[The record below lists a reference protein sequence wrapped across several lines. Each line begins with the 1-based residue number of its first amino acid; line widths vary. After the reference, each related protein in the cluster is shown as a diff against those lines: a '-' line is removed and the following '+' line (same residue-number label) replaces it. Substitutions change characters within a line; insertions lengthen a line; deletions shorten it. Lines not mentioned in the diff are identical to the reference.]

1 MRVEQVHRVAS
12 TLVPGQH
19 PYMTG
24 AFAPNHVEL
33 NATELE
39 VIGTVPERLD
49 GVYLRNTQN
58 PVHQPR
64 GTYHVFDGDGM
75 LHLLSFRRGRVEY
88 RNRFIRTHAF
98 EAEQAAGRALYAG
111 LIDRPSLAER
121 PGWGA
126 RGGLRDSA
134 ATDVIVH
141 AGLALAT
148 FYQCGE
154 PYRLDARTLAMRGVS
169 DWGAQVLPDGGISAH
184 PKVCPRTG
192 DLLFFNYSK
201 QAPYLHY
208 GEVDRHDRLV
218 HYVPV
223 PLPGPRLPHDM
234 SFTEHHAIL
243 NDFPLH
249 WDESLL
255 AQGRHKLVYHADRPS
270 RFAVVPR
277 RHAPQTGIRWF
288 EASPTYVLHWLNA
301 WEEET
306 PQGTEIV
313 LHGYHQ
319 ATPMPQGGYDNTG
332 ATLGPARYGP
342 TLYEWR
348 FNLATGQTRERRL
361 SEQLLEFGMVNARFW
376 GRPHRYTYSMVAHPG
391 SFLFDGIVRHDR
403 LTGQTQRYDFGEGR
417 FGSESP
423 FAPCHDAVAEDDGYV
438 VSFVTDM
445 NADRSECVVL
455 DARDLARGP
464 VARILLPHRISSG
477 THACWADAREI
488 TETGETPTPHRRA
501 AAGAER

>member
-1 MRVEQVHRVAS
+1 MPVELINRVRP
-12 TLVPGQH
+12 TLVPGTH
-19 PYMTG
+19 PYLTG
-24 AFAPNHVEL
+24 AFTPNYDEL
-33 NATELE
+33 NATDLD

-58 PVHQPR
+58 PVHHPR

-75 LHLLSFRRGRVEY
+75 LHLLSFKRGRVEY
-88 RNRFIRTHAF
+88 RNRFVRTRAF
-98 EAEQAAGRALYAG
+98 EEEQAAGRSLYAG
-111 LIDRPSLAER
+111 LIDKPSLAER

-141 AGLALAT
+141 AGQALAT

-154 PYRLDARTLAMRGVS
+154 PYRLDARTLAMLGVS
-169 DWGAQVLPDGGISAH
+169 AWGAQVAADGGISAH

-201 QAPYLHY
+201 NAPYMHY

-234 SFTEHHAIL
+234 CFTENFAIL
-243 NDFPLH
+243 DDFPLH
-249 WDESLL
+249 WDETLL
-255 AQGRHKLVYHADRPS
+255 ATGRHKLVYHADRPS

-301 WEEET
+301 WEET
-306 PQGTEIV
+306 TADGSVEIV
-313 LHGYHQ
+313 MHGYHQ

-332 ATLGPARYGP
+332 ATMGPARYGP

-348 FNLATGQTRERRL
+348 LNLATGRTAERRL
-361 SEQLLEFGMVNARFW
+361 DERLLEFGMINASTW
-376 GRPHRYTYSMVAHPG
+376 GRPHRYTYNMVAHPG
-391 SFLFDGIVRHDR
+391 SFLFDGILKVDHA
-403 LTGQTQRYDFGEGR
+403 TGQSQEYRFGEGR

-423 FAPCHDAVAEDDGYV
+423 MAPCHDAQAEDDGYV

-445 NADRSECVVL
+445 KADRSECVVL
-455 DARDLARGP
+455 DARDISKGP

-488 TETGETPTPHRRA
+488 TET
-501 AAGAER
+501 AEHT

>member
-1 MRVEQVHRVAS
+1 MHVDLVNTVQP
-12 TLVPGQH
+12 TLVPGEH
-19 PYMTG
+19 PFMTG
-24 AFAPNHVEL
+24 PFAPNYQEV

-39 VIGTVPERLD
+39 VIGEIPKRLN

-58 PVHQPR
+58 PVHQPL
-64 GTYHVFDGDGM
+64 GTYHLFDGDGM
-75 LHLLSFRRGRVEY
+75 LHLMSFQNGRCEY
-88 RNRFIRTHAF
+88 RNRFTRTKAF
-98 EAEQAAGRALYAG
+98 MEEQTAGHALYAG
-111 LIDRPSLAER
+111 LIDKPSLAQR

-141 AGLALAT
+141 AGKALAT

-154 PYRLDARTLAMRGVS
+154 PYRLDARTLELEGVA
-169 DWGAQVLPDGGISAH
+169 DWGAQVLADGGISAH

-201 QAPYLHY
+201 QTPYMHY
-208 GEVDRHDRLV
+208 GEVDRHNRLV

-234 SFTEHHAIL
+234 LFTENFSIL
-243 NDFPLH
+243 DDFPLH

-255 AQGRHKLVYHADRPS
+255 AQGKHKLSYFPNQPS

-277 RHAPQTGIRWF
+277 RNAPKAIQDQGIRWF

-301 WEEET
+301 WEE
-306 PQGTEIV
+306 GDEIV
-313 LHGYHQ
+313 MHGYHQ
-319 ATPMPQGGYDNTG
+319 KTPVPEKGYDNTG
-332 ATLGPARYGP
+332 NTLGPGRYGP
-342 TLYEWR
+342 TIYEWR
-348 FNLATGQTRERRL
+348 LNLRTGKTQERRL
-361 SEQLLEFGMVNARFW
+361 DERYLEFGMVNAEYW
-376 GRPHRYTYSMVAHPG
+376 GRPYRYSYNMIAHPN
-391 SFLFDGIVRHDR
+391 SFLFDGILRYDHT
-403 LTGQTQRYDFGEGR
+403 TGQSQQYLFGEGR

-423 FAPCHDAVAEDDGYV
+423 MAPCHDSQAEDDGYV

-445 NADRSECVVL
+445 NTDRSECVVL
-455 DARDLARGP
+455 DASCIDAGP

-477 THACWADAREI
+477 THSCWADAREI
-488 TETGETPTPHRRA
+488 TTDW
-501 AAGAER
+501 AGLA

>member
-1 MRVEQVHRVAS
+1 MSVEVVADIRP
-12 TLVPGQH
+12 TLVPGHH

-24 AFAPNHVEL
+24 PFTPNYQEL
-33 NATELE
+33 NATDLE
-39 VIGTVPERLD
+39 VIGEIPKRLN

-75 LHLLSFRRGRVEY
+75 LHLLSFENGRCEY
-88 RNRFIRTHAF
+88 RNRFVRTKAF
-98 EAEQAAGRALYAG
+98 LEEQAAGRALYAG
-111 LIDRPSLAER
+111 LIDKPGVSER

-126 RGGLRDSA
+126 RGGLRDSS

-141 AGLALAT
+141 AGQALTT

-154 PYRLDARTLAMRGVS
+154 PYRLDARTLEFKGV
-169 DWGAQVLPDGGISAH
+169 DAWGAQVLPDGGISAH

-208 GEVDRHDRLV
+208 GEVDRHNQLV
-218 HYVPV
+218 HYRPV
-223 PLPGPRLPHDM
+223 PLTGPRLPHDM
-234 SFTEHHAIL
+234 MFTENFAIL

-249 WDESLL
+249 WDEALL
-255 AQGRHKLVYHADRPS
+255 AQGKHKLTYYPDRPS
-270 RFAVVPR
+270 RFALVPR
-277 RHAPQTGIRWF
+277 RHAPQEGIRWF
-288 EASPTYVLHWLNA
+288 EAGPTYVLHWLNA
-301 WEEET
+301 WEEGDEV
-306 PQGTEIV
+306 V

-319 ATPMPQGGYDNTG
+319 KTPMPKAGYDNTG
-332 ATLGPARYGP
+332 NTLGPERYGP

-348 FNLATGQTRERRL
+348 FNLRTGRTSERCLDERP
-361 SEQLLEFGMVNARFW
+361 LEFGMINASYW
-376 GRPHRYTYSMVAHPG
+376 GRPHRYTYNMIAHPG
-391 SFLFDGIVRHDR
+391 SFLFDGVLRHDR
-403 LTGQTQRYDFGEGR
+403 VTGQTQTYLFGEGR

-423 FAPCHDAVAEDDGYV
+423 MAPCHDAQAEDDGYV
-438 VSFVTDM
+438 VTFITDM
-445 NADRSECVVL
+445 KADRSECLVL
-455 DARDLARGP
+455 DARQIDAGP

-488 TETGETPTPHRRA
+488 RSDRGSLEN
-501 AAGAER
+501 

>member
-1 MRVEQVHRVAS
+1 MPPEIVDRIHS
-12 TLVPGQH
+12 TLEGFEH
-19 PYMTG
+19 PFTSG
-24 AFAPNHVEL
+24 AFTPNHVEF
-33 NATELE
+33 NACDLE
-39 VIGTVPERLD
+39 VIGEIPSRLD

-58 PVHQPR
+58 PVHRPL
-64 GTYHVFDGDGM
+64 GVHHAFDGDGM
-75 LHLLSFRRGRVEY
+75 LHLMSFKGGRCEY
-88 RNRFIRTHAF
+88 RNRFLRTQGF
-98 EAEQAAGRALYAG
+98 QEEQAAGRALYSG
-111 LIDRPSLAER
+111 LIDRPSLSER

-126 RGGLRDSA
+126 RGGLKDTS

-141 AGLALAT
+141 AGLALTT

-154 PYRLDARTLAMRGVS
+154 PYRFHPRTLEPRGV
-169 DWGAQVLPDGGISAH
+169 DAWGATVLPDNGISAH

-192 DLLFFNYSK
+192 DLLFFNYGK
-201 QAPYLHY
+201 QAPYMHY
-208 GEVDRHDRLV
+208 GEVDRHNRLV

-234 SFTEHHAIL
+234 VFTEHFAIL

-249 WDESLL
+249 WDEALL
-255 AQGRHKLVYHADRPS
+255 EQGKHKVVYRDQQPT

-301 WEEET
+301 WEEGDEV
-306 PQGTEIV
+306 V

-319 ATPMPQGGYDNTG
+319 KTPMPRQGYDSSG
-332 ATLGPARYGP
+332 HTLGPERYGP

-348 FNLATGQTRERRL
+348 LNLATGAVRERRL
-361 SEQLLEFGMVNARFW
+361 DERHLEFGMINARFW
-376 GRPHRYTYSMVAHPG
+376 GRPYRYSYNMIAHPG
-391 SFLFDGIVRHDR
+391 SFLFDGILRYDHT
-403 LTGQTQRYDFGEGR
+403 TGQSQQYLFGDGR

-423 FAPCHDAVAEDDGYV
+423 MAPCHDAVAEDDGYV

-455 DARDLARGP
+455 DARDLAAGP
-464 VARILLPHRISSG
+464 VARIVLPHRISSG
-477 THACWADAREI
+477 THACWADASEI
-488 TETGETPTPHRRA
+488 DETSWSGWT
-501 AAGAER
+501 

>member
-1 MRVEQVHRVAS
+1 MNIEVVDRIQP

-19 PYMTG
+19 PYMSG
-24 AFAPNHVEL
+24 AFAPNYTEY
-33 NATELE
+33 NATDLE
-39 VIGTVPERLD
+39 VVGEVPQRLN

-58 PVHQPR
+58 PVHQPL

-75 LHLLSFRRGRVEY
+75 LHLLSFRHGKVEY
-88 RNRFIRTHAF
+88 RNRFLRTKGF
-98 EAEQAAGRALYAG
+98 QEEQAAGQALYAG
-111 LIDRPSLAER
+111 LIDPPSLAQR

-126 RGGLRDSA
+126 RGGLKDTSS
-134 ATDVIVH
+134 TDVIVH
-141 AGLALAT
+141 AGAALTT

-154 PYRLDARTLAMRGVS
+154 PYRFDPRTLEPLGVAGWS
-169 DWGAQVLPDGGISAH
+169 PLVLPDNGISAH

-201 QAPYLHY
+201 NAPFMHY
-208 GEVDRHDRLV
+208 GEVDRHNQLV

-234 SFTEHHAIL
+234 VFTENFAIL

-249 WDESLL
+249 WDEALL
-255 AQGRHKLVYHADRPS
+255 PQGKHKLIYRDDQPA

-301 WEEET
+301 WEE
-306 PQGTEIV
+306 GDDIV

-319 ATPMPQGGYDNTG
+319 KTPMPKRGYDNTG
-332 ATLGPARYGP
+332 NSLGPERYGP

-348 FNLATGQTRERRL
+348 LNLRTGAVKERRL
-361 SEQLLEFGMVNARFW
+361 DERHLEFGMINCRYW
-376 GRPHRYTYSMVAHPG
+376 GQPYRYSYNMVAHPG
-391 SFLFDGIVRHDR
+391 SFLFDGVMRHDHT
-403 LTGQTQRYDFGEGR
+403 TGESQQHLFGEGR
-417 FGSESP
+417 YGSESP
-423 FAPCHDAVAEDDGYV
+423 MAPCFDAHEEDDGYV

-445 NADRSECVVL
+445 NTDRSECLVL
-455 DARDLARGP
+455 NARDLNAGP
-464 VARILLPHRISSG
+464 VARIMLPHRISSG
-477 THACWADAREI
+477 THSCWADASEF
-488 TETGETPTPHRRA
+488 E
-501 AAGAER
+501 

>member
-1 MRVEQVHRVAS
+1 MRLDFVAEPLH
-12 TLVPGQH
+12 TLQPGSH
-19 PYMTG
+19 PFMSGPFT
-24 AFAPNHVEL
+24 PNWQEV
-33 NATELE
+33 NATALE
-39 VIGTVPERLD
+39 VIGKIPQRLN

-58 PVHQPR
+58 PVHQPL
-64 GTYHVFDGDGM
+64 GTYHAFDGDGM
-75 LHLLSFRRGRVEY
+75 LHLLSFQDGRCEY
-88 RNRFIRTHAF
+88 RNRFIRTQAF
-98 EAEQAAGRALYAG
+98 EEEQAAGGALYGG
-111 LIDRPSLAER
+111 LIDKPSLSQR

-126 RGGLRDSA
+126 RGGLKDTS

-141 AGLALAT
+141 AGKALTT

-154 PYRLDARTLAMRGVS
+154 PYRLDARTLALEGRS
-169 DWGAQVLPDGGISAH
+169 AWAAQVLKDGGISAH

-201 QAPYLHY
+201 QAPYMHY
-208 GEVDRHDRLV
+208 GEVDKDDHLV
-218 HYVPV
+218 HYLPV

-234 SFTEHHAIL
+234 VFTERFAIL

-249 WDESLL
+249 WDEALL
-255 AQGRHKLVYHADRPS
+255 AQGRHKLTYDPNKPA

-301 WEEET
+301 WEETGE
-306 PQGTEIV
+306 GGDELV

-319 ATPMPQGGYDNTG
+319 KTPMPTGGYDNTG
-332 ATLGPARYGP
+332 GTLGPARYGP

-348 FNLATGQTRERRL
+348 LNLATGQVRERRL
-361 SEQLLEFGMVNARFW
+361 DERYLEFGMINARYW
-376 GRPHRYTYSMVAHPG
+376 GRPYRYSYNMVAHPG
-391 SFLFDGIVRHDR
+391 SFLFDGI
-403 LTGQTQRYDFGEGR
+403 LRYDHVSGQSQQYLFGEGR

-423 FAPCHDAVAEDDGYV
+423 MAPCHDAGTGPDDEDDGYV

-445 NADRSECVVL
+445 NTDRSECVVL
-455 DARDLARGP
+455 DARDIAAGP

-477 THACWADAREI
+477 THSCWADASEI
-488 TETGETPTPHRRA
+488 RSDWQVPA
-501 AAGAER
+501 

>member
-1 MRVEQVHRVAS
+1 MKLQTIDRIRP
-12 TLVPGQH
+12 TLVPGDH
-19 PYMTG
+19 PFMTG
-24 AFAPNHVEL
+24 PFTPNYDEVD
-33 NATELE
+33 ATELE
-39 VIGTVPERLD
+39 VIGTVPARLD

-64 GTYHVFDGDGM
+64 GVYHPFDGDAM
-75 LHLLSFRRGRVEY
+75 LHLLRFERGRVEY
-88 RNRFIRTHAF
+88 RNRFVRTKAF
-98 EAEQAAGRALYAG
+98 IAEQQAGRALYAG

-126 RGGLRDSA
+126 RGGLRDTA

-141 AGLALAT
+141 AGQALAT

-154 PYRLDARTLAMRGVS
+154 PYRLDPLMLADRGVS
-169 DWGAQVLPDGGISAH
+169 AWGERVLADGGISAH
-184 PKVCPRTG
+184 PKVCPASG

-201 QAPYLHY
+201 QAPYMHY
-208 GEVDRHDRLV
+208 GEVDRDDRLV

-234 SFTEHHAIL
+234 AFTANYAVL
-243 NDFPLH
+243 DDFPLH

-255 AQGRHKLVYHADRPS
+255 ASGRHKLVYHADRPA

-301 WEEET
+301 WEE
-306 PQGTEIV
+306 GSEIV

-319 ATPMPQGGYDNTG
+319 RTPMPKAGYDNTG
-332 ATLGPARYGP
+332 NTLGPERYGP

-348 FNLATGQTRERRL
+348 LDLASGRVRERRL
-361 SEQLLEFGMVNARFW
+361 DERLLEFGMINARYW
-376 GRPHRYTYSMVAHPG
+376 GRPYRYSYSMIAHPG
-391 SFLFDGIVRHDR
+391 SFLFDGI
-403 LTGQTQRYDFGEGR
+403 LRYDHVSGASQSWRFGEGR

-423 FAPCHDAVAEDDGYV
+423 VAPCVGAVDEDDAYV

-445 NADRSECVVL
+445 AADRSECVVL
-455 DARDLARGP
+455 DARRIDQGP

-477 THACWADAREI
+477 THACWA
-488 TETGETPTPHRRA
+488 
-501 AAGAER
+501 GADELRG

>member
-1 MRVEQVHRVAS
+1 MPVELIKRVHP
-12 TLVPGQH
+12 TLVPGNH
-19 PYMTG
+19 PYLTG
-24 AFAPNHVEL
+24 AFTPNYDEL
-33 NATELE
+33 TATELD

-58 PVHQPR
+58 PVHHPR
-64 GTYHVFDGDGM
+64 GTYHPFDGDGM

-88 RNRFIRTHAF
+88 RNRFVRTRAF
-98 EAEQAAGRALYAG
+98 EEEQAAGRALYAG
-111 LIDRPSLAER
+111 LIDRPALAER
-121 PGWGA
+121 TGWGA

-141 AGLALAT
+141 AGQALAS

-154 PYRLDARTLAMRGVS
+154 PYRLDARTLDMRGIS
-169 DWGAQVLPDGGISAH
+169 SWGAQVLADGGVSAH

-201 QAPYLHY
+201 RAPYMHY

-234 SFTEHHAIL
+234 CFTENFAIL

-249 WDESLL
+249 WDEALL
-255 AQGRHKLVYHADRPS
+255 AEGRHKLVYHADRPA
-270 RFAVVPR
+270 RLAVVPR
-277 RHAPQTGIRWF
+277 RHAPQDGIRWF

-301 WEEET
+301 WEETAADGSAEV
-306 PQGTEIV
+306 V

-319 ATPMPQGGYDNTG
+319 ATPMPKGGYDNTG
-332 ATLGPARYGP
+332 TTMGPTRYGP

-348 FNLATGQTRERRL
+348 LNLATGRTAERRL
-361 SEQLLEFGMVNARFW
+361 DPRHLEFGMINARYW
-376 GRPHRYTYSMVAHPG
+376 GRPHRYTYNMVAHPG
-391 SFLFDGIVRHDR
+391 AFLFDGILKIDHH
-403 LTGQTQRYDFGEGR
+403 TGQAQAHDFGEGR

-423 FAPCHDAVAEDDGYV
+423 MAPYHDAQTEDDGCV

-445 NADRSECVVL
+445 KADRSECVVL
-455 DARDLARGP
+455 DARDIARGP
-464 VARILLPHRISSG
+464 LARILLPHRISSG
-477 THACWADAREI
+477 THACWADASEL
-488 TETGETPTPHRRA
+488 GETATFPYN
-501 AAGAER
+501 AGAIP